1 VAIISALRDEP
12 AALEWRWKL
21 ALCGADLMLRA
32 FGMDATAVSWAR
44 ERRNSYAREF
54 ASSTLPRQLGM
65 RFREQ
70 RKSLSDLMRL
80 ASSAEATEYPA
91 LAALMRRNERLA
103 AVGAALNRLELAGRL
118 TVPFEDLVASLA
130 HMWVNRLLRSQQ
142 RMQEYIIFE
151 FLYRLRYA
159 EGVRELSL
167 TPKAP
172 VLA

>member
-1 VAIISALRDEP
+1 
-12 AALEWRWKL
+12 
-21 ALCGADLMLRA
+21 
-32 FGMDATAVSWAR
+32 
-44 ERRNSYAREF
+44 
-54 ASSTLPRQLGM
+54 
-65 RFREQ
+65 
-70 RKSLSDLMRL
+70 
-80 ASSAEATEYPA
+80 
-91 LAALMRRNERLA
+91 MRRNERLA